1 VDERRIFDRVP
12 ASFFSEITC
21 SETGRLVG
29 HLADISLS
37 GMMIIGAEELTSGEK
52 MRVQVEMPRSADLP
66 PRIEV
71 AVTVCWS
78 RPDVDPG
85 TWVSGFEF
93 MSGTDTAAH
102 NVALLVRT
110 LSVMS

>member
-1 VDERRIFDRVP
+1 MDERRIFDRVP

-21 SETGRLVG
+21 SDTGRLVG

-37 GMMIIGAEELTSGEK
+37 GMMIVGAEALKAGDK
-52 MRVQVEMPRSADLP
+52 MRVQVEMPRSSDLP
-66 PRIEV
+66 GQIEV
-71 AVTVCWS
+71 AVRVCWS

-93 MSGTDTAAH
+93 HSGTDVASH
-102 NVALLVRT
+102 NVALLVKT